1 MHPKTSFLL
10 VLFATLALANSGKAL
25 KEFVKDVIL
34 YAKPLSECPFS
45 SKKAKVERTKD
56 VADPETT
63 TPYGCTCTSICGA
76 TVEDGFTVSFE
87 MY

>member
-1 MHPKTSFLL
+1 MRCDSLCQT
-10 VLFATLALANSGKAL
+10 
-25 KEFVKDVIL
+25 VKL
-34 YAKPLSECPFS
+34 LSECPFS